1 MSGIGS
7 RLRQERER
15 LGLSQKKFGEVGG
28 VEANAQGRYE
38 SGDRVPKADYLSRV
52 AAKGVDVLYIVTGRR
67 TPTRADNL
75 SQSEEKILVSYRALY
90 KEDQDAIRHLTH
102 TLAELSVSS
111 LMKERRTPE
120 SLRAGR
126 SQCINQPP
134 DTPVEQVLVIWR
146 LSLGQHAAFL
156 LRCPA
161 TYKTK
166 SRGVC
171 LIRVL
176 VVDDHDLVRTGI
188 TRMLADIDGL
198 QVVGQAESGEESLL
212 KARELKPDVVLM
224 DVKMPGIGG
233 LEATRKLLRSHP
245 DIKVVAVTVCE
256 EDPFPTRLLQAGA
269 AGYLT
274 KGAGLNEMVQA
285 IRLVFAGQRY
295 ISPQIAQQLVFKSF
309 QPSSESPFDAL
320 SEREIQIALM
330 IVGCQKVQII
340 SDKLCLSP
348 KTVNTYRYRIFEK
361 LSISSDVELTLLAV
375 RHGMVDASA

>member
-1 MSGIGS
+1 M
-7 RLRQERER
+7 
-15 LGLSQKKFGEVGG
+15 
-28 VEANAQGRYE
+28 
-38 SGDRVPKADYLSRV
+38 
-52 AAKGVDVLYIVTGRR
+52 
-67 TPTRADNL
+67 
-75 SQSEEKILVSYRALY
+75 
-90 KEDQDAIRHLTH
+90 
-102 TLAELSVSS
+102 
-111 LMKERRTPE
+111 
-120 SLRAGR
+120 
-126 SQCINQPP
+126 
-134 DTPVEQVLVIWR
+134 
-146 LSLGQHAAFL
+146 
-156 LRCPA
+156 
-161 TYKTK
+161 
-166 SRGVC
+166 
-171 LIRVL
+171 IRVL

-198 QVVGQAESGEESLL
+198 QVVGEGDSGESAL
-212 KARELKPDVVLM
+212 KLARELKPDVVLM

-274 KGAGLNEMVQA
+274 KGAGLDEMVQA

-295 ISPQIAQQLVFKSF
+295 ISPQIAQQLALKSF
-309 QPSSESPFDAL
+309 QPQGSPFDAL

-361 LSISSDVELTLLAV
+361 LSVTSDVELTLLAV
-375 RHGMVDASA
+375 RHGMVDASL

>member
-1 MSGIGS
+1 
-7 RLRQERER
+7 
-15 LGLSQKKFGEVGG
+15 
-28 VEANAQGRYE
+28 
-38 SGDRVPKADYLSRV
+38 
-52 AAKGVDVLYIVTGRR
+52 
-67 TPTRADNL
+67 
-75 SQSEEKILVSYRALY
+75 
-90 KEDQDAIRHLTH
+90 
-102 TLAELSVSS
+102 
-111 LMKERRTPE
+111 
-120 SLRAGR
+120 
-126 SQCINQPP
+126 
-134 DTPVEQVLVIWR
+134 
-146 LSLGQHAAFL
+146 
-156 LRCPA
+156 
-161 TYKTK
+161 
-166 SRGVC
+166 

-198 QVVGQAESGEESLL
+198 QVVGEADSGEASL
-212 KARELKPDVVLM
+212 KVARELKPDVVLM

-245 DIKVVAVTVCE
+245 DVKVVAVTVCE

-274 KGAGLNEMVQA
+274 KGAGLDEMVQA

-295 ISPQIAQQLVFKSF
+295 ISPQIAQQLALKSF
-309 QPSSESPFDAL
+309 QPQGSPFDAL

-361 LSISSDVELTLLAV
+361 LSVTSDVELTLLAV
-375 RHGMVDASA
+375 RHGMVDASH